1 MPEAKVRLRGYLLKA
16 KQANLNPYRTS
27 VHFILSTKL
36 WNLARNYKSETSMGS
51 LWTGGSKATK
61 FHSFFLKYCYLTG
74 GLGASVLPSI
84 SISLL
89 SGWMNMSYLGLGQKF
104 PKDFWVELWDQE
116 TWIGGRTSR
125 WILSCKFMN
134 WDPLGWKSS
143 GPHLS
148 PFSWTCSIQY
158 LKKTEKLKKKPKI
171 LKARWAGRGSKVF
184 SIY

>member
-1 MPEAKVRLRGYLLKA
+1 MPEAKVRLRRYLLKA

-27 VHFILSTKL
+27 VHFTLSTKL
-36 WNLARNYKSETSMGS
+36 WNLACNDKSETSMGS

-61 FHSFFLKYCYLTG
+61 VHSFFLKVMLFG
-74 GLGASVLPSI
+74 GLGASALPRI
-84 SISLL
+84 SISWL
-89 SGWMNMSYLGLGQKF
+89 SGWMNVSYLGLEQKF
-104 PKDFWVELWDQE
+104 HKDFRVELWDQE

-134 WDPLGWKSS
+134 WDPLGWKSPR
-143 GPHLS
+143 PHLS

-158 LKKTEKLKKKPKI
+158 LKKMKKLKKKPKI